1 MKKSLKGFTLVEML
15 IVIVAVGIIGSMTAR
30 LLIQGSDI
38 FVGET
43 NRQSFM
49 NEVRFAFWRVMR
61 ESHGQVS
68 KEQFFSSTSK
78 DMYLKHSNGNNK
90 QIEIDSFN
98 NITLDQDGNKRI
110 LTNYYS
116 PLSEGVTYYDSN
128 FEIINQSESGLTEA
142 QAKEIQLIK
151 VNLNFYN
158 NQDTTSLSSY
168 IYPPNFDYG
177 EKSGFHD

>member
-1 MKKSLKGFTLVEML
+1 M
-15 IVIVAVGIIGSMTAR
+15 
-30 LLIQGSDI
+30 
-38 FVGET
+38 
-43 NRQSFM
+43 
-49 NEVRFAFWRVMR
+49 
-61 ESHGQVS
+61 
-68 KEQFFSSTSK
+68 
-78 DMYLKHSNGNNK
+78 
-90 QIEIDSFN
+90 
-98 NITLDQDGNKRI
+98 DQDGDKRI

-142 QAKEIQLIK
+142 QTKEIQLIK

>member
-15 IVIVAVGIIGSMTAR
+15 IVIVAVGLIGSMTAR

-49 NEVRFAFWRVMR
+49 SEVRFAFWRIMR

-90 QIEIDSFN
+90 QIEIAKKISG
-98 NITLDQDGNKRI
+98 NII
-110 LTNYYS
+110 
-116 PLSEGVTYYDSN
+116 
-128 FEIINQSESGLTEA
+128 
-142 QAKEIQLIK
+142 AK
-151 VNLNFYN
+151 LNFIN
-158 NQDTTSLSSY
+158 RLLSFY
-168 IYPPNFDYG
+168 
-177 EKSGFHD
+177 

>member
-1 MKKSLKGFTLVEML
+1 
-15 IVIVAVGIIGSMTAR
+15 
-30 LLIQGSDI
+30 
-38 FVGET
+38 
-43 NRQSFM
+43 
-49 NEVRFAFWRVMR
+49 
-61 ESHGQVS
+61 
-68 KEQFFSSTSK
+68 
-78 DMYLKHSNGNNK
+78 
-90 QIEIDSFN
+90 
-98 NITLDQDGNKRI
+98 LDQDGVKRI

-116 PLSEGVTYYDSN
+116 PLSEGVKYYDSN
-128 FEIINQSESGLTEA
+128 FEIINQSESGLTET

>member
-49 NEVRFAFWRVMR
+49 SEVRFAFWRVMR

-68 KEQFFSSTSK
+68 KEQFFLQPK
-78 DMYLKHSNGNNK
+78 DMYLKHSMVIISK
-90 QIEIDSFN
+90 
-98 NITLDQDGNKRI
+98 LKLI
-110 LTNYYS
+110 L
-116 PLSEGVTYYDSN
+116 L
-128 FEIINQSESGLTEA
+128 IILYW
-142 QAKEIQLIK
+142 IK
-151 VNLNFYN
+151 M
-158 NQDTTSLSSY
+158 
-168 IYPPNFDYG
+168 G
-177 EKSGFHD
+177 